1 VIYALEIKPTADKIF
16 RKLSKKNP
24 KQLKIISKKVTEIRE
39 KPDHNYKHLKKPLE
53 DFYRVHIDKNFV
65 LIFDI
70 DHLEEAVIIYYFDHH
85 DNVYEWRP
93 RTVDDK

>member
-1 VIYALEIKPTADKIF
+1 MYDLEIKPTADKIF
-16 RKLSKKNP
+16 KKLAKKNR
-24 KQLKIISKKVTEIRE
+24 KQLEIISKKILDIRTNPNH
-39 KPDHNYKHLKKPLE
+39 KYKHLRKPLE

-70 DHLEEAVIIYYFDHH
+70 DHLDEVVIIYYFDHH

-93 RTVDDK
+93 RTVDE